1 MTYVGNNYSA
11 ADVGPIAID
20 TIATIGVTII
30 SLATLVGLVL
40 VWNMVKKHF

>member
-1 MTYVGNNYSA
+1 MTYVGNNYTA

-20 TIATIGVTII
+20 TIAQIGVAIV

-40 VWNMVKKHF
+40 VWNLVKKHF

>member
-1 MTYVGNNYSA
+1 MTYVGNNYTSA
-11 ADVGPIAID
+11 DLGPVAID
-20 TIATIGVTII
+20 TIAGVGVAIV